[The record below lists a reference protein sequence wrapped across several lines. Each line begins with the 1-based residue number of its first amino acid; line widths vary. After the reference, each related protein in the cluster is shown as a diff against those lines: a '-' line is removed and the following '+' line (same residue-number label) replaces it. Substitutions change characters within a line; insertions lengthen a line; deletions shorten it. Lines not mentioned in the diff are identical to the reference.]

1 MREKT
6 AGVREAG
13 AMQGGAPEAAN
24 GASRCWRF
32 MQGRV
37 HEEEKWRQYARKD
50 SWSEGGGGDAGECA

>member
-37 HEEEKWRQYARKD
+37 HEEEKWRQYA
-50 SWSEGGGGDAGECA
+50 